1 MAVTVKRATLWR
13 REVENRPGALA
24 STLEPLA
31 KARVDLRVVMGYR
44 LPGAES
50 RAVVEVHPV
59 SGKRATEAAATV
71 GLSASTIPTLIVEGD
86 NRAGLGYAIAQAISE
101 AGISLAF
108 VLAQVVGRRY
118 SAVLGFET
126 ESDASRAAVAIRQA
140 SAAKKRKRSSA
151 SDVRFVAAAA

>member
-86 NRAGLGYAIAQAISE
+86 NRAGLGHAIAQAINE
-101 AGISLAF
+101 AGINLAF

-118 SAVLGFET
+118 SAVFGFENQ
-126 ESDASRAAVAIRQA
+126 SDASQRGGRN
-140 SAAKKRKRSSA
+140 SAGVSGEEALN
-151 SDVRFVAAAA
+151 VAAPLTSV